1 MSNEHNTAQEEY
13 IIDEVYN
20 DNSQEMQLMVTG
32 VMLNFRID
40 RDMALMKIAEMRIH
54 QWRESHD

>member
-1 MSNEHNTAQEEY
+1 MSNEHNIAQEEY